1 MIQPIGKNIL
11 VSCPYTQTNY
21 RSEQIINCLPK
32 KGRKENLQLGKIE
45 RLGTAYPL
53 RPNEAGI
60 LLVIGD
66 FVLFGE
72 LAGKVVEENGVEYI
86 LLREDEID
94 GIMIDSK

>member
-11 VSCPYTQTNY
+11 VKCPHTQEEY
-21 RSEQIINCLPK
+21 RSEQPLNCLPK
-32 KGRKENLQLGKIE
+32 VGRKENLQLGKIE

-53 RPNEAGI
+53 RPNESGI

-72 LAGKVVEENGVEYI
+72 LAGKVVEKNGIEYI